1 MALAGV
7 LGSFA
12 DGAER
17 VLQKMAGLRLS
28 ESTVERTTEAAGQRV
43 RQQLD
48 EGKSLGPTRDWQW
61 QRDARG
67 QRCAYVSLDATGVR
81 QQGPGGHHAEGR
93 MAYVGMV
100 YNPRSEHDP
109 KRPPPRQ
116 VRYLSGF
123 FELDDLGRQLH
134 REALEVGWA
143 DGRST
148 HRAVATAASGLEQFF
163 KRFFPKA
170 VCILDFFHA
179 KEYLVELGQA
189 LYGEDES
196 ARQTWLDDVC
206 HRLKHEGG
214 PTVRRRLEELDLG
227 TASAAV
233 REVHRKTVQYFRN
246 HEHRMDYPTYVR
258 NGWQIGSGPVESACK
273 TVVGNRLKGG
283 GMRWGEDGLGRR
295 LPPPRPLPQR
305 ARLLGLLLESS
316 PQLTPPT
323 NLTLTRC
330 GGRVDRSLDT
340 PRPRGRDSGRQ
351 LSAAS
356 QSESQEGRWR
366 PQDADNVTAAIC
378 PCGHRPGIDGPATG
392 LILEPRWPPFRRPP
406 WPPFCCSSPI
416 VPFFGSALT
425 VCSSGRV

>member
-1 MALAGV
+1 MAGV

-48 EGKSLGPTRDWQW
+48 EGKSLGPTHDWAW

-81 QQGPGGHHAEGR
+81 QQGPGGKHAEGR

-109 KRPPPRQ
+109 RRPPSRQ

-123 FELDDLGRQLH
+123 FELDALGRQLH

-143 DGRST
+143 EADQHIALSDGG
-148 HRAVATAASGLEQFF
+148 VGLEQFF

-170 VCILDFFHA
+170 VCILDFYHA

-227 TASAAV
+227 
-233 REVHRKTVQYFRN
+233 
-246 HEHRMDYPTYVR
+246 
-258 NGWQIGSGPVESACK
+258 NGLGGGSGSASPRRCN
-273 TVVGNRLKGG
+273 TSAITNIAWTIRPTFATAGRSVPA
-283 GMRWGEDGLGRR
+283 RWSRPARR
-295 LPPPRPLPQR
+295 
-305 ARLLGLLLESS
+305 
-316 PQLTPPT
+316 
-323 NLTLTRC
+323 
-330 GGRVDRSLDT
+330 
-340 PRPRGRDSGRQ
+340 
-351 LSAAS
+351 
-356 QSESQEGRWR
+356 WW
-366 PQDADNVTAAIC
+366 AI
-378 PCGHRPGIDGPATG
+378 G
-392 LILEPRWPPFRRPP
+392 
-406 WPPFCCSSPI
+406 
-416 VPFFGSALT
+416 
-425 VCSSGRV
+425 